1 MAMALAS
8 SKAAKFVLPPQK
20 ERRSSPV
27 RILGLKEMNLPSL
40 IRLIGKGLPWSTV
53 PAFAR
58 VTGFSQQD
66 LADFLGVP
74 ARTFARRRL
83 SGTLGPAESERLL
96 RLAEIFEAALI
107 LFDGDHDGVRQW
119 LTSPVRGLSHA
130 RPIDYARTEL
140 GAREVRNLIGRLE
153 DGVFS

>member
-1 MAMALAS
+1 MPDAS
-8 SKAAKFVLPPQK
+8 PKAAHFVLPPQM
-20 ERRSSPV
+20 ERKSSPG

-40 IRLIGKGLPWSTV
+40 IRLIDKGLPWSTV

-58 VTGFSQQD
+58 ISGFSQQE
-66 LADFLGVP
+66 LADFLGIP
-74 ARTFARRRL
+74 ARTFARRRH
-83 SGTLGPAESERLL
+83 SGTLDPAESERLL
-96 RLAEIFEAALI
+96 RLAEIFVAAKG
-107 LFDGDHDGVRQW
+107 LFAGDQDGARQW
-119 LTSPVRGLSHA
+119 LTSPVRGLNNA